1 MLRINLAWLL
11 LLSLSACVVVEK
23 GPSNNEKASD
33 INVELGIGY
42 YHQNNLELANEKLLK
57 ALDQNPR
64 SAKAHHAYAVLQN
77 RFLNKEKA
85 EFHFQKA
92 IEYNPMDSEALNNYG
107 AFLCRDNRPDE
118 AEKMFIQALENPLY
132 KAPEVAYTNAATCL
146 RQNNKKPEK
155 VKEYLIKAL
164 GVGNNF
170 RPALL
175 LLAEISFEEKQHD
188 LTTIYLKRYHLVGES
203 TARSLWLEIR
213 NELELNHRDKAD
225 ELAEKL
231 KTEFA
236 DSPEFQSW
244 LLLSK

>member
-11 LLSLSACVVVEK
+11 LLSLSACVVVDD
-23 GPSNNEKASD
+23 GPTQMEKASE
-33 INVELGIGY
+33 INVQLGIGY
-42 YHQNNLELANEKLLK
+42 YHQNNLELANEKLIK

-64 SAKAHHAYAVLQN
+64 SASAHHAYAVLQN
-77 RFLNKEKA
+77 RFRDKEKA
-85 EFHFQKA
+85 EFHFRKA
-92 IEYNPMDSEALNNYG
+92 VEYNPLDSEALNNFG
-107 AFLCRDNRPDE
+107 AFLCRDNRPEE

-155 VKEYLIKAL
+155 VKEYLTRAL

-188 LTTIYLKRYHLVGES
+188 LTTIYLKRYHLVGEP

-213 NELELNHRDKAD
+213 NELELNHRDKAN

-231 KTEFA
+231 KSEFA